1 MRSYGRMG
9 DVGDVGSMGV
19 RLWIIDGLGLED
31 GGGLGGDG
39 EDGRWVGVFFSLEEF
54 WNSVLY
60 R

>member
-1 MRSYGRMG
+1 MG

-39 EDGRWVGVFFSLEEF
+39 GWVGVFFIGRILEF
-54 WNSVLY
+54 CIIPVRLFFN
-60 R
+60 